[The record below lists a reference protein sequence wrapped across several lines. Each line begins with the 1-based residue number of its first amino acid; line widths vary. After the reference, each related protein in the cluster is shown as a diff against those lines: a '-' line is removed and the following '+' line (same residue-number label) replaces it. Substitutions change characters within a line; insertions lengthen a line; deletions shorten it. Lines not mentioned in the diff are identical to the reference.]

1 MMSRFL
7 SLVKS
12 NYIFKYLEFS
22 KSIFF
27 NEDVAI
33 STIQPSTENIFD
45 FKILSSLQYFFN
57 AIGFIKLF
65 LSSTL
70 VLDYKRMEHFSC

>member
-12 NYIFKYLEFS
+12 NYILKCLEFS
-22 KSIFF
+22 KSIF
-27 NEDVAI
+27 
-33 STIQPSTENIFD
+33 SMRTSPYQPSTEKIFD
-45 FKILSSLQYFFN
+45 FKILLSLQYFFN

-70 VLDYKRMEHFSC
+70 ALD